1 MAEDWA
7 AIATEIAEA
16 IASIGFTAQIENPG
30 IVTGTEYDPTQGTAT
45 LTDITV
51 IDDQIKRRDGNGMV
65 TETVRVLT
73 MAGNGTV
80 PLKGWRVLVRGQ
92 YHRIARVMPLAPGGT
107 DLLFDVEL
115 ET

>member
-1 MAEDWA
+1 MAEDWD
-7 AIATEIAEA
+7 AIAAEVADA
-16 IASIGFTAQIENPG
+16 IASVGFPAQIEVRGETTGPDNAPT
-30 IVTGTEYDPTQGTAT
+30 VT
-45 LTDITV
+45 LFDITV

-115 ET
+115 EG